1 VTEPT
6 RLVSTPESELERALL
21 AAGRSYGA
29 SSSVRANTLLALGL
43 TAVAT
48 TVAPSAAAASSS
60 LSKAALSKVAL
71 AVLALGVAVP
81 AYRYF
86 NRTNGAPVA
95 SVARPSAVG
104 TASVLPL
111 PSAAIEPA
119 AAAPAAPVE
128 ATPVE
133 AARVEATRVEA
144 AEPPASTPAR
154 SSSNARAESKPASD
168 PPLTAELAALDAA
181 RSSLS
186 HSDPSAALSALDGYA
201 RNFPRGRLKIEAEVL
216 RIGALSKSGQTEA
229 ARKRAQTFLRL
240 HPDSVLA
247 SRVRSY
253 AGL

>member
-1 VTEPT
+1 MTDPT

-21 AAGRSYGA
+21 NAGRSYSA
-29 SSSVRANTLLALGL
+29 SGSVRANTLLALGL

-48 TVAPSAAAASSS
+48 TVAPSASAAAASSS
-60 LSKAALSKVAL
+60 LSKAALGKLAL
-71 AVLALGVAVP
+71 AVLAIGVAVP

-86 NRTNGAPVA
+86 NRSGSA
-95 SVARPSAVG
+95 SVAPAASIALPSAVEA
-104 TASVLPL
+104 ASALPE
-111 PSAAIEPA
+111 PSAAVEP
-119 AAAPAAPVE
+119 PVAAPVE
-128 ATPVE
+128 PAPVE
-133 AARVEATRVEA
+133 AARVGA
-144 AEPPASTPAR
+144 AEPPASTTTR
-154 SSSNARAESKPASD
+154 SSGNARAESKPVSE

-181 RSSLS
+181 RASLS

-201 RNFPRGRLKIEAEVL
+201 RNFPHGRLKLEAEVL

>member
-1 VTEPT
+1 MTDPT

-29 SSSVRANTLLALGL
+29 SSSVRTNTLLALGL
-43 TAVAT
+43 TAVGT

-71 AVLALGVAVP
+71 ALLAIGVAVP

-86 NRTNGAPVA
+86 NRTSGA
-95 SVARPSAVG
+95 SVTSVAHPSAVG
-104 TASVLPL
+104 TASVLSL
-111 PSAAIEPA
+111 PSAALEPA
-119 AAAPAAPVE
+119 AAAPAAP
-128 ATPVE
+128 AAPVE
-133 AARVEATRVEA
+133 AARVET
-144 AEPPASTPAR
+144 AEPPAATKAR
-154 SSSNARAESKPASD
+154 SSGNARAEPKPVSD

-201 RNFPRGRLKIEAEVL
+201 RNFPRGRLKLEAEVL